1 MSLVIAFV
9 LAFALNLIS
18 AWLNARG
25 YRTAAVCIN
34 AAAVCINFAVVAHY
48 FGVLIAVLLVVG
60 AAALG
65 VCVGYY
71 NYKTGYSEE

>member
-1 MSLVIAFV
+1 MSLIIAFV
-9 LAFALNLIS
+9 IAFALNLIP

-25 YRTAAVCIN
+25 YRTAAICAN
-34 AAAVCINFAVVAHY
+34 AAAVCINLAVVVHY

-60 AAALG
+60 AAVLG
-65 VCVGYY
+65 ACVGYY